1 MKEIQPIS
9 IWYNGLMVAATI
21 FNLIGQNDNL
31 STSASFTYELY
42 SADNTFFPLASG
54 QLTMSGDDYIT
65 YSSNPDSNNYAYSWG
80 ATQLNITLV

>member
-9 IWYNGLMVAATI
+9 IWHNGSSLEATI
-21 FNLIGQNDNL
+21 FNLIGESDNL
-31 STSASFTYELY
+31 IDSAKFSYQLY
-42 SADNTFFPLASG
+42 TQDNIVLASG
-54 QLTMSGDDYIT
+54 YLSMSGDDYII